1 MSFFS
6 HNMMLLTASPLEDNR
21 RILTEKVRQMANLP
35 IGFSHGEG
43 QPVTKIAILWAEYF
57 INLASQLELE
67 ADVFP
72 NLDGGCAVAFYKES
86 EKVEVSISPD
96 GDTANLIFERGIGF
110 QFEDV
115 IPPMENVGIT
125 EIIDQVTNLRRLNND
140 IWKLSASSISVTL
153 TAPLEGSGTL
163 SARMLQNQTHPPLL
177 LTEEAGSRY
186 LILPVP
192 A

>member
-6 HNMMLLTASPLEDNR
+6 QNIMLLTASPLEDKR
-21 RILTEKVRQMANLP
+21 RILTEKARQMANLP
-35 IGFSHGEG
+35 VGFSHGEG
-43 QPVTKIAILWAEYF
+43 QPVNQIAIMCAENF

-72 NLDGGCAVAFYKES
+72 NLDGGCAVAFYKDS
-86 EKVEVSISPD
+86 DKIEVSISPE
-96 GDTANLIFERGIGF
+96 GDQANLIYERGIGF

-125 EIIDQVTNLRRLNND
+125 EIMDQALKLRGLNK
-140 IWKLSASSISVTL
+140 WKLSASSISGTL
-153 TAPLEGSGTL
+153 TAPLEGFEIS
-163 SARMLQNQTHPPLL
+163 SARMPQNQTHPPLL
-177 LTEEAGSRY
+177 LTEEAGSQY
-186 LILPVP
+186 LTLPVP